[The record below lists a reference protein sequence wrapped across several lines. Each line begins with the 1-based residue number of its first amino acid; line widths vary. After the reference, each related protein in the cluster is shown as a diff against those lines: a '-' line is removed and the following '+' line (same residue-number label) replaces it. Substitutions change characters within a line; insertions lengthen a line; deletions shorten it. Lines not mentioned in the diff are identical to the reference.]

1 METFGFSE
9 AAWNAAKAEAKAALV
24 ERAKVRG
31 MMPYS
36 DLVRSIHSISFDAHD
51 VRLNTLLRDLST
63 EESRAGR
70 GMITALVVHKQ
81 GDMQPGPGF
90 FELAEKLGHDPSD
103 ILAFWIS
110 QVKKVHAY
118 WEKHPAAAV

>member
-9 AAWNAAKAEAKAALV
+9 AAWNAAKAEAKSALV

-36 DLVRSIHSISFDAHD
+36 DLVRAIHSISFDAHD
-51 VRLNTLLRDLST
+51 VRLNTLLGDLST
-63 EESRAGR
+63 EESQAGR
-70 GMITALVVHKQ
+70 GMITALVVHKV

-90 FELAEKLGHDPSD
+90 FDLAERLGHDPSD
-103 ILAFWIS
+103 FLAFWIS

-118 WEKHPAAAV
+118 WEKHLVNV